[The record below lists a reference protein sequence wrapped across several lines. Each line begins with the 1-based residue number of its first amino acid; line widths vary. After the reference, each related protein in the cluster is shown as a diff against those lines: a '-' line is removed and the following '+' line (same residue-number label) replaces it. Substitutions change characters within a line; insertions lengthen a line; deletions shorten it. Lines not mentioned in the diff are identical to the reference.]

1 LPRSHVER
9 SSQAT
14 YLPRSLVVGECE
26 ASDLS
31 IGQKRWHV
39 RFGIVGVAALA
50 ALVVAGRSL
59 GAIAPH
65 LVVTSGVG
73 SGGAQTLSISV
84 SKQKGDDPV
93 GQIRLFVPA
102 GFALSSPPVGA
113 RLGTITARV
122 VAGALNPATE
132 QFMSG
137 SVVAISPTD
146 PAVAYEGTT
155 CDTSQHLAAWMARLG
170 AGTTSFDFPIFVDA
184 ASDTGASF
192 GPYVLVA
199 CFRPS
204 DLPATD
210 PNRSPGGSSIDSFT
224 LTLTPFT
231 APTSAGAYLWRSL
244 WTPFAAGTGSL
255 DPSGSVEA
263 QSTDQVLM
271 SGITIDAAKTSVKLR
286 GAPLTL
292 LIVSGRVLLDNQP
305 QAGVLVRVRHGAA
318 PTRLVALG
326 RVGTGSDG
334 VYLIVTVIKAAQ
346 YLQASADLPVTDLG
360 PSGCQPSF
368 GVPCLDATTGAGHV
382 VSANMLVQR

>member
-1 LPRSHVER
+1 
-9 SSQAT
+9 
-14 YLPRSLVVGECE
+14 VGVCK
-26 ASDLS
+26 AFDLS
-31 IGQKRWHV
+31 IGHKRWHV
-39 RFGIVGVAALA
+39 RFGIVGLAALG

-65 LVVTSGVG
+65 LVVSSGVG

-84 SKQKGDDPV
+84 SKRKGDDPV
-93 GQIRLFVPA
+93 GRIQLFVPA
-102 GFALSSPPVGA
+102 GFALNSPPVGVP
-113 RLGTITARV
+113 LGTITARIA
-122 VAGALNPATE
+122 AGDLNPAAE
-132 QFMSG
+132 RFMSG

-146 PAVAYEGTT
+146 PAVAYEGTS

-170 AGTTSFDFPIFVDA
+170 AGATSFDFPIFVDA

-210 PNRSPGGSSIDSFT
+210 PNRSPGGSSIDSLT
-224 LTLTPFT
+224 LTLTSFT

-255 DPSGSVEA
+255 DPVGSVEA
-263 QSTDQVLM
+263 QSTDQVLLA
-271 SGITIDAAKTSVKLR
+271 GITIDATNTTVKLN

-305 QAGVLVRVRHGAA
+305 QASVLVRVRHGTA

-334 VYLIVTVIKAAQ
+334 VYLIVTVSQQTQ
-346 YLQASADLPVTDLG
+346 YLEASADLPVIDLG
-360 PSGCQPSF
+360 PNGCQPSF
-368 GVPCLDATTGAGHV
+368 ADVPCLDATTSAGHV
-382 VSANMLVQR
+382 ASPNMLVQR

>member
-1 LPRSHVER
+1 
-9 SSQAT
+9 
-14 YLPRSLVVGECE
+14 VGLCE

-31 IGQKRWHV
+31 IGHKRWHV
-39 RFGIVGVAALA
+39 RCGTVGVAVLV

-93 GQIRLFVPA
+93 GQIQVFVPTA
-102 GFALSSPPVGA
+102 FGLSSPPVGA

-122 VAGALNPATE
+122 VAGGLNPTAE

-146 PAVAYEGTT
+146 PAAAYEGAT
-155 CDTSQHLAAWMARLG
+155 CDASQHLAAWMARLG

-210 PNRSPGGSSIDSFT
+210 PNRSRGGSSFDSFT

-244 WTPFAAGTGSL
+244 WTPFVAGTGSL
-255 DPSGSVEA
+255 DPAGSVEA

-271 SGITIDAAKTSVKLR
+271 SGITIDATKTTVKLR

-292 LIVSGRVLLDNQP
+292 LIVFGRVLLDNQP

-318 PTRLVALG
+318 ATRLVALG

-334 VYLIVTVIKAAQ
+334 VYLIVTVLQATQ

-360 PSGCQPSF
+360 PNGCQPSF
-368 GVPCLDATTGAGHV
+368 ADVPCLDATTGAGHV
-382 VSANMLVQR
+382 VSTNMFVQR